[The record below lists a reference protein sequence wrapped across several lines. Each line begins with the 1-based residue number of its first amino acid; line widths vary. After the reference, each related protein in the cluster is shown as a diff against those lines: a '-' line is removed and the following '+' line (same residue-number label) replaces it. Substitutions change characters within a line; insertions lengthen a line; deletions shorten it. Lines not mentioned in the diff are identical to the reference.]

1 MLKDFCVY
9 VHKDQNGQIRY
20 VGKGRKNRPW
30 NFTAWCRS
38 DHWLEVFADNPPKV
52 EILSRDLSETEAF
65 DLEEKIIDE
74 YFAQGMCL
82 INQRRGGFGGRSDS
96 WTDKRR
102 KELSEKFKGEKHPFF
117 GKSRG
122 DLMKKVKAIQM
133 EKCPKPWLGKK
144 RDPELMKKLVEAAH
158 TPEAIA
164 KSIEKRRVTGNF
176 GWENNEERRK
186 KLSEWAKGRIVSEE
200 TKKKI
205 SQSKK
210 GCESWAKGIPK
221 SEETRRKMS
230 EAAKG
235 KRHSQEIIDKIKES
249 KKRNGNTTSKAK
261 AVRCLNTGE
270 VFRCAS
276 DAANTLTGGIGE
288 KVIQQC
294 CVGKKPSYKG
304 FKFEYAESTIPTNQL

>member
-1 MLKDFCVY
+1 MTSEFYVY
-9 VHKDQNGQIRY
+9 AHYDSDGCIRY
-20 VGKGRKNRPW
+20 IGKGYKRRAFSRHGRSGLWVETFPDGPSRIEFIAKNL
-30 NFTAWCRS
+30 T
-38 DHWLEVFADNPPKV
+38 EQ
-52 EILSRDLSETEAF
+52 EAF
-65 DLEEKIIDE
+65 ELEDLKIREEVSK
-74 YFAQGMCL
+74 GTNL
-82 INQRRGGFGGRSDS
+82 INLQCGGYGGATWLFTPATRMYFSSIHRGKNHWSY
-96 WTDKRR
+96 
-102 KELSEKFKGEKHPFF
+102 
-117 GKSRG
+117 GKARPEETRNKISLTKINNNDPG
-122 DLMKKVKAIQM
+122 Y
-133 EKCPKPWLGKK
+133 WLGKK
-144 RDPELMKKLVEAAH
+144 RDPELMKKLVAASHTEEANAKR
-158 TPEAIA
+158 EA
-164 KSIEKRRVTGNF
+164 KKKLGDY
-176 GWENNEERRK
+176 GWNNEERRK

-205 SQSKK
+205 SESKK

-249 KKRNGNTTSKAK
+249 KKRNGNKTSKAK

-304 FKFEYAESTIPTNQL
+304 FKFEYAESTIPTK